1 MSPVAKVEMAN
12 GTMNGHMNGHSN
24 GVSINH
30 VDKEV
35 QSNGVPV
42 PSPAYAPIWNPN
54 YSPSESTPV
63 SSRPH
68 SPDFD
73 RRVSIFSTDMTLKEK
88 VLSRIDSG
96 DKFFSLEFF
105 PPRTKSGAINL
116 LSRLERMGEGKP
128 LFVDITW
135 HPAGNPSGESETS
148 STMIAHSAV
157 RYVGLEAM
165 LHMCCMGA
173 KENTVDKW
181 LQKAKSFGI
190 RNILALRGDNPFDDT
205 KNDFEGEGMKYA
217 SDLVRH
223 IKEKYDGDFTVVVA
237 GYPNGH
243 PDADSYEDDLLNL
256 KAKCDA
262 GADFVI
268 TQLFFKASTFKK
280 FYDDCRAVGI
290 TCPIIPGIMP
300 IQSYDSLR
308 HIVKLSQ
315 LEVPAEIRAVVEP
328 LKGND
333 AAIRNYGVHQAV
345 EMMKDLFHSNYA
357 DGVHI
362 YTLNREVASISL
374 LKRLG
379 LWKSDPAKLLPFKL
393 PAEEKR
399 HDEEVRPIFWSN
411 RSKTYIYRTRHWDEF
426 PNGRWGNSASPA
438 FGELKDYYLFYL
450 AAKSPKNELL
460 KMWGENLT
468 KEEDVW
474 DVFTRYITGEPN
486 AEGINVT
493 KTIFNEDSL
502 SGETALISEQLAEV
516 NKKGVLTVNSQP
528 SVNCAPSSDPNVGWG
543 HPDGY
548 VFQKA
553 YLEFF
558 TSEESVAALLQVL
571 RRYPGVDFQILNH
584 DGSFNCTNKEKLGP
598 NAVTWGVF
606 HGCEIKQPT
615 IVDPISF
622 QAWSEEAF
630 GLWKENWGNLYE
642 PESESRNIIDKISKT
657 YYLVNMV
664 DNDFPL
670 GNCLWNVLEDMFARR
685 RLNEKIHEMLSLDA
699 IVNQLNYSRICDRDH

>member
-1 MSPVAKVEMAN
+1 MSPVAKVELVDGTVHGLNSA
-12 GTMNGHMNGHSN
+12 TMNHLDAEIMKFGSAL
-24 GVSINH
+24 
-30 VDKEV
+30 
-35 QSNGVPV
+35 
-42 PSPAYAPIWNPN
+42 PSPAYAPLSHPN
-54 YSPSESTPV
+54 YSPTDSTPV

-68 SPDFD
+68 SPDF
-73 RRVSIFSTDMTLKEK
+73 SIATSDMTLKEK
-88 VLSRIDSG
+88 VTSRIESG

-116 LSRLERMGEGKP
+116 LARLERMGQGHP

-148 STMIAHSAV
+148 STMIAHSAL
-157 RYVGLEAM
+157 RYAGLETM
-165 LHMCCMGA
+165 LHMTCLGA
-173 KENTVDKW
+173 KENTVDAW
-181 LQKAKSFGI
+181 IQKAMNFGI
-190 RNILALRGDNPFDDT
+190 RNILALRGDAPYDDT
-205 KNDFEGEGMKYA
+205 KNDYVGESCKYA
-217 SDLVRH
+217 LDLVHH
-223 IKEKYDGDFTVVVA
+223 IKKYYAGQFTVVVA

-256 KAKCDA
+256 KLKCDA

-268 TQLFFKASTFKK
+268 TQLFFKSSTFKK

-308 HIVKLSQ
+308 HIVKLSK
-315 LEVPAEIRAVVEP
+315 LEVPEDIKTVVEP

-345 EMMKDLFHSNYA
+345 EMLKDLFNSNYA
-357 DGVHI
+357 AGVHI
-362 YTLNREVASISL
+362 YTLNREVASIAI

-379 LWKSDPAKLLPFKL
+379 LWRSDPAKLLPFKL
-393 PAEEKR
+393 PAEQKR

-438 FGELKDYYLFYL
+438 FGDLKDYYLFYL
-450 AAKSPKNELL
+450 AAKSPKQELL
-460 KMWGENLT
+460 NMWGQHLT

-474 DVFTRYITGEPN
+474 DIFTRYITGEPN
-486 AEGINVT
+486 SDGIKVT
-493 KTIFNEDSL
+493 KTIFNEDAL
-502 SGETALISEQLAEV
+502 SGETELIADKLAEI
-516 NKKGVLTVNSQP
+516 NSKGVLTVNSQP
-528 SVNCAPSSDPNVGWG
+528 SVNCAPSTDPRVGWG
-543 HPDGY
+543 HPGGY

-558 TSEESVAALLQVL
+558 TSEESIAALLQVL

-606 HGCEIKQPT
+606 HGFEIKQPT

-642 PESESRNIIDKISKT
+642 PDSESRNIIDRISQS

-670 GNCLWNVLEDMFARR
+670 GNCLWNVLDDMFSRR
-685 RLNEKIHEMLSLDA
+685 RLNEKIHEKSNLED
-699 IVNQLNYSRICDRDH
+699 IVTQFNYARICEKDHV